1 MEKSRKFFENFQK
14 CNKCRFWIRKY
25 YEMCWK
31 TAIFHQ
37 FERCNSNETCPFLFP
52 NSAPMSQNGGEK
64 TRKNFL
70 IPKKVCNFLE
80 NVIFLGKS
88 RKFFE
93 NLQKCNKCRF
103 WIRKYYET
111 RGTAPQRRRA
121 LVYYRISSHPIP
133 ITHHVS
139 RHSHR
144 TAYHSPSP
152 GATDVFTTVAILACS
167 KHLARFP
174 FCKCRRVLRETY
186 ELLWFSDRKR
196 GSNRDRTRCHRDRT
210 ATAPD

>member
-1 MEKSRKFFENFQK
+1 MFFGQGGTRRLFVVVSVEQDENF
-14 CNKCRFWIRKY
+14 CRVSP
-25 YEMCWK
+25 
-31 TAIFHQ
+31 AGH
-37 FERCNSNETCPFLFP
+37 ERITC
-52 NSAPMSQNGGEK
+52 
-64 TRKNFL
+64 R
-70 IPKKVCNFLE
+70 
-80 NVIFLGKS
+80 
-88 RKFFE
+88 
-93 NLQKCNKCRF
+93 
-103 WIRKYYET
+103 T

-186 ELLWFSDRKR
+186 ELLWFSDRQR
-196 GSNRDRTRCHRDRT
+196 GSNRDRTRIHRDRT

>member
-1 MEKSRKFFENFQK
+1 MSHHIVLDSPALASDDPCHQSFRKGSANTSRERILRNLEVEGRNTTKYQRLCTSCGHSLLRSEKENWCCGGGTKTHYPWRSQSAEMRKL
-14 CNKCRFWIRKY
+14 
-25 YEMCWK
+25 MD
-31 TAIFHQ
+31 
-37 FERCNSNETCPFLFP
+37 
-52 NSAPMSQNGGEK
+52 
-64 TRKNFL
+64 
-70 IPKKVCNFLE
+70 
-80 NVIFLGKS
+80 
-88 RKFFE
+88 
-93 NLQKCNKCRF
+93 
-103 WIRKYYET
+103 T

-186 ELLWFSDRKR
+186 ELLWFSDRQR
-196 GSNRDRTRCHRDRT
+196 GSNRDRTRIHRDRT